1 VNLRKTAVIVLLLAL
16 VLVVVWGCGKKK
28 ADTGEAGTPGAAEGE
43 GSPLAG
49 EGPTG
54 GPGGMAGPGAGP
66 PGAGMAPGAPGR
78 GAGPAGMG
86 MAPGAPGRGAGPAGM
101 GMAPGGLG
109 TGPPAASTG
118 PAVTVD
124 ELIEQGI
131 EDKNAGR
138 LEDAEMKL
146 RAAVLEEESN
156 EDAHWALAWTLA
168 LAKKKSEAIAE
179 FKKVLELT
187 ADAERTSEAKA
198 AIRRLQ

>member
-1 VNLRKTAVIVLLLAL
+1 MNLRKTAVVVLLLAL

-28 ADTGEAGTPGAAEGE
+28 ADTGEAGTPGVAE
-43 GSPLAG
+43 G

-54 GPGGMAGPGAGP
+54 VPGGMPGPGAGS

-78 GAGPAGMG
+78 GAGPPGMG
-86 MAPGAPGRGAGPAGM
+86 MAPGMPGAGA
-101 GMAPGGLG
+101 
-109 TGPPAASTG
+109 GPPAAPTG

-124 ELIEQGI
+124 ELVEQGI

-146 RAAVLEEESN
+146 HAAVLEEEGN

-168 LAKKKSEAIAE
+168 AAEKKSEAIAE
-179 FKKVLELT
+179 FEKVLELT
-187 ADAERTSEAKA
+187 ADAKRTSEAKA

>member
-1 VNLRKTAVIVLLLAL
+1 MNLRKTAVVVLLLAL
-16 VLVVVWGCGKKK
+16 VLVVVWGCGKKQ
-28 ADTGEAGTPGAAEGE
+28 ADTGEAGTPGVAE
-43 GSPLAG
+43 G

-54 GPGGMAGPGAGP
+54 APGGMPVPGGGP

-78 GAGPAGMG
+78 GAGPPGMG
-86 MAPGAPGRGAGPAGM
+86 MTPGPPGRGGAPPGM
-101 GMAPGGLG
+101 GMGAGGPGA
-109 TGPPAASTG
+109 GPPAAPTG

-124 ELIEQGI
+124 ELVEQGI

-168 LAKKKSEAIAE
+168 AAENKSEAIAE
-179 FKKVLELT
+179 FEKILELT
-187 ADAERTSEAKA
+187 ADAKRTSEAKA